1 MQRGSSSQQETS
13 SSTLVL
19 TSPQEDSDTEMEQ
32 DKVAILDEQEVGH
45 LWRIN
50 QSQGAVSYVIRR
62 MLEKPA
68 SHNNHIRNEEESAC

>member
-19 TSPQEDSDTEMEQ
+19 TSPHEDSDTEMEQ
-32 DKVAILDEQEVGH
+32 DKVAMLDEQEVGQ
-45 LWRIN
+45 LWRMN

-68 SHNNHIRNEEESAC
+68 SHNNHIPNEEESTC